1 MVVHFV
7 GNADGRENIEREIL
21 ALGAKDI
28 RVAIEPAE
36 AEAEWVAIMSAPNAM
51 TEYQKA
57 CTPGYYNGEGKATRS
72 EDLFFGNR
80 YGDGA
85 MAFYRMLA
93 NWRQEGQLQG
103 MMLQ

>member
-1 MVVHFV
+1 VLVNFYA
-7 GNADGRENIEREIL
+7 G
-21 ALGAKDI
+21 
-28 RVAIEPAE
+28 
-36 AEAEWVAIMSAPNAM
+36 
-51 TEYQKA
+51 

-85 MAFYRMLA
+85 MAFYRMLE
-93 NWRQEGQLQG
+93 NWRHEGQLQG